1 MEAIAAQRVADASVQ
16 WVSERAGKRQ
26 CLWQEALATE
36 GVVTGVGS
44 HGHPLRRIYRLVER
58 TIDKHGQPLLL
69 PQYELQGW
77 STTLSAEQLLDF
89 LLQLEQQFGRQRPF
103 KDAPRTLDLDLLC
116 YGLSQQHSPRLT
128 LPHPRLHS
136 RAFVL
141 VPLCEIAPDLLIP
154 GQGPVQALLKQLEQ
168 DNLAQQ
174 LPPHHGVEKI

>member
-1 MEAIAAQRVADASVQ
+1 MSAVTAYIGLGSNLHKPQQNIREAIQHIAQHEQIQLEQQS
-16 WVSERAGKRQ
+16 S
-26 CLWQEALATE
+26 L
-36 GVVTGVGS
+36 
-44 HGHPLRRIYRLVER
+44 YRTAPMGYTQQDDFINAV
-58 TIDKHGQPLLL
+58 IAV
-69 PQYELQGW
+69 

-116 YGLSQQHSPRLT
+116 YGLSQQHSARLT

-154 GQGPVQALLKQLEQ
+154 GQGPVKALLKQLEQ

-174 LPPHHGVEKI
+174 LAPQHGVVKLS